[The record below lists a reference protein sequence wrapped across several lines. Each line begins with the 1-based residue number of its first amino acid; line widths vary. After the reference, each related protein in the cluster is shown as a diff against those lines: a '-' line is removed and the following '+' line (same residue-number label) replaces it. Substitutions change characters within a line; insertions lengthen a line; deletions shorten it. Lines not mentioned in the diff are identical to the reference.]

1 MYVVEVEVMRK
12 LYLMY
17 AEDKFKTGKVTGTIA
32 LPKNIKQHKSP
43 FEVSMDLQR
52 SETASRSIL
61 ATKVKPASKNWIK
74 YKH

>member
-1 MYVVEVEVMRK
+1 MK
-12 LYLMY
+12 KKTYLMY
-17 AEDKFKTGKVTGTIA
+17 AEDKLKTGKVTGTIA

-61 ATKVKPASKNWIK
+61 ATKVKPASKHWIK